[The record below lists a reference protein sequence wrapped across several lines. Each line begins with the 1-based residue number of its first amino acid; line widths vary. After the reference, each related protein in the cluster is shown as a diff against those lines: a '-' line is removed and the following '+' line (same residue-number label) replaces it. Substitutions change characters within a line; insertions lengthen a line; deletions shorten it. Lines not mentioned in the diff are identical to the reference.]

1 MDYRQIVGV
10 VALARNHDRR
20 RVNCNPGAHR
30 IAVASEDRAVGDSG
44 VSETNLLCCSQRCD
58 IATPAFPVKPFE
70 LALSKMASTTALL
83 VSDINPVPR

>member
-70 LALSKMASTTALL
+70 LAPLEDGSITAR
-83 VSDINPVPR
+83 VASDINPIP